1 MPKWRV
7 MIFARRIGEATKIFM
22 FTLIDVDLMLML
34 ITCSPTV
41 EKQNAKLC
49 QAKYRPDTKLYGMY

>member
-1 MPKWRV
+1 